1 MTEPNVLPDLA
12 TADGASVASAP
23 RRSRAWIVV
32 LIVVIALVLCISCAV
47 SGFLLFRTTEGT
59 GTTGASPFG
68 SMGGSQIGIVHLEG
82 AISGT
87 GGATPAAF
95 HRDFDAALKSPA
107 VKAIVLRVDSPGGTV
122 AASQEMAEYVKRAE
136 KPVVVSVGDL
146 CASGGYMVAS
156 QADRIVALPGSN
168 VGSIGVIMTVPNA
181 SEALS
186 KLGIEMQVITSGEN
200 KDTGSMFRPL
210 REDEIDMFRGEIDD
224 IYAQFVGI
232 VAEGRG
238 MSEADVREIA
248 TGRTYLGDRALELG
262 LVDEMGTLQDALQTA
277 ADLAGLEDGWTTRT
291 FKPSP
296 DLFTMLM
303 RGGIFSPMSSLLS
316 IPSEPAPQLR

>member
-1 MTEPNVLPDLA
+1 MTDPSVLPDLA
-12 TADGASVASAP
+12 TAQGAGTSAP

-32 LIVVIALVLCISCAV
+32 LIVVVALVFCTACAV
-47 SGFLLFRTTEGT
+47 SGLLMFRSTDGT
-59 GTTGASPFG
+59 GGSGATPFG
-68 SMGGSQIGIVHLEG
+68 GMGGSQIGIVHLEG

-95 HRDFDAALKSPA
+95 HRDFDAALKSPS

-224 IYAQFVGI
+224 IYAQFVSI

-262 LVDEMGTLQDALQTA
+262 LVDELGTLQDALQSA

-303 RGGIFSPMSSLLS
+303 QGGIFSPMSSLLS
-316 IPSEPAPQLR
+316 LPGDPAPQLR